1 MPCRP
6 PDGATAP
13 GFLSCTMA
21 HAASRTARPRA
32 QASESAGP
40 SGRSGE
46 MAAARHRG
54 PARNNRI
61 AGLGPSFL
69 ACPVSTLAGFAPS
82 TLFDRSSPQGDL
94 CSGCGLA
101 RRQLGVSARHEH
113 GLARTTG
120 LRTPIRP
127 CETRAKDAAPF
138 PPSVSSRSG
147 SGPQHLQCVT

>member
-1 MPCRP
+1 MNQDQFERVAKAMCQADGHD
-6 PDGATAP
+6 PDGTYLV
-13 GFLSCTMA
+13 G
-21 HAASRTARPRA
+21 
-32 QASESAGP
+32 G
-40 SGRSGE
+40 
-46 MAAARHRG
+46 
-54 PARNNRI
+54 
-61 AGLGPSFL
+61 L